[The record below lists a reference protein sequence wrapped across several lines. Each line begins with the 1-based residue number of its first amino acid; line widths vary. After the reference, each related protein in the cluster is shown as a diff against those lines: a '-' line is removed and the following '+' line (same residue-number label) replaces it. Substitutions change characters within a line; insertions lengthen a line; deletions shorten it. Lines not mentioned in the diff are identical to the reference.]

1 MMQDLRLILIVVG
14 AIAIIALLLHGLWTS
29 RKERSSLFRD
39 RPVKRHKQGRQEESG
54 DNDGDEL
61 FDNTPKSRVQESAK
75 PHAEH
80 RAEPVIERRAPESS
94 SLEPDNGL
102 DPLLARHQSD
112 SDVAATKVK
121 GVDDQQEE
129 PQLGLFDLV
138 ESAESKEAGI
148 AESGSEVVAGQLKT
162 EESAEE
168 RKVLSE
174 SEHTQKETV
183 LVLHV
188 AAHHGQELNGEV
200 LFQSILQAG
209 FRFGDMNIFH
219 RYLNPSGSGA
229 VLFSLANM
237 VKPGSFDPDQMTDF
251 TTPGI
256 SMFMLVPSYGDSN
269 QNFKLM
275 LQAAQRIA
283 ADVGGVVLDGER
295 KMLTPQMIELYKARI
310 RNTLNVGE

>member
-39 RPVKRHKQGRQEESG
+39 RPVKRHKQERQEELG

-61 FDNTPKSRVQESAK
+61 FDNTAKSHVQESVK
-75 PHAEH
+75 PHSEY
-80 RAEPVIERRAPESS
+80 RADPVIERRSPESS
-94 SLEPDNGL
+94 VALPDDGS
-102 DPLLARHQSD
+102 DPLLARYQT
-112 SDVAATKVK
+112 DVPAVKVSI
-121 GVDDQQEE
+121 VDEQQEE
-129 PQLGLFDLV
+129 PQLGLFDPV
-138 ESAESKEAGI
+138 EPKGAESADGGVEGQPKAAENEAL
-148 AESGSEVVAGQLKT
+148 AET
-162 EESAEE
+162 EQ
-168 RKVLSE
+168 
-174 SEHTQKETV
+174 TPKETV

-200 LFQSILQAG
+200 LLQSILQAG

-219 RYLNPSGSGA
+219 RHLNPSGSGA

-237 VKPGSFDPDQMTDF
+237 VKPGSFDPDQMPDF
-251 TTPGI
+251 TTPGV

-295 KMLTPQMIELYKARI
+295 KMLTPQMIEHYKARI
-310 RNTLNVGE
+310 RNTLNVCE

>member
-39 RPVKRHKQGRQEESG
+39 RPVKRHKQERQEELG

-61 FDNTPKSRVQESAK
+61 LDNMPKSHAQEPVK
-75 PHAEH
+75 PHTEH
-80 RAEPVIERRAPESS
+80 RAEPVIERRVPESS
-94 SLEPDNGL
+94 MAMPDDGS
-102 DPLLARHQSD
+102 DPLLAGRQSD
-112 SDVAATKVK
+112 TSAAEVKVA
-121 GVDDQQEE
+121 GEQLEE
-129 PQLGLFDLV
+129 PQLGLFDPV
-138 ESAESKEAGI
+138 EQQGTAAAGSAAGIVGEEPVEQPQAAKNEASAES
-148 AESGSEVVAGQLKT
+148 GQAK
-162 EESAEE
+162 
-168 RKVLSE
+168 R
-174 SEHTQKETV
+174 ETV

-219 RYLNPSGSGA
+219 RHLNPSGSGA

-237 VKPGSFDPDQMTDF
+237 VKPGSFDPDRMADF
-251 TTPGI
+251 TTPGVSI
-256 SMFMLVPSYGDSN
+256 FMLVPSYGDSN

-295 KMLTPQMIELYKARI
+295 KMLTPQMIELYKSRI

>member
-61 FDNTPKSRVQESAK
+61 FDNTSKSNVQESAK
-75 PHAEH
+75 PHTEH
-80 RAEPVIERRAPESS
+80 CAEPVIKHRAPESS
-94 SLEPDNGL
+94 SVVPDDGL
-102 DPLLARHQSD
+102 DPLLAKHQSD
-112 SDVAATKVK
+112 VAETKVK

-148 AESGSEVVAGQLKT
+148 AESGSEVVAEQLKT
-162 EESAEE
+162 EES
-168 RKVLSE
+168 KVLSE
-174 SEHTQKETV
+174 SEHPQKETV

>member
-39 RPVKRHKQGRQEESG
+39 RPVKRHKQERQEELR

-61 FDNTPKSRVQESAK
+61 FDNTPKSHAQESVK
-75 PHAEH
+75 PHTEH
-80 RAEPVIERRAPESS
+80 RAEPVIERREPESS
-94 SLEPDNGL
+94 AAMSDDGS
-102 DPLLARHQSD
+102 DPLLARHHPD
-112 SDVAATKVK
+112 APAAKVK
-121 GVDDQQEE
+121 VADGQQEE
-129 PQLGLFDLV
+129 PQLGLFDPVEQKVAGTAESIAGIVEGQSIEGQPKLPESEGAV
-138 ESAESKEAGI
+138 ES
-148 AESGSEVVAGQLKT
+148 GQTK
-162 EESAEE
+162 
-168 RKVLSE
+168 
-174 SEHTQKETV
+174 KETV

-219 RYLNPSGSGA
+219 RHLNPSGSGA

-237 VKPGSFDPDQMTDF
+237 VKPGSFDPDRMTDF
-251 TTPGI
+251 TTPGV

-283 ADVGGVVLDGER
+283 SDVGGVVLDSER
-295 KMLTPQMIELYKARI
+295 KMLTPQMIELYKTRI
-310 RNTLNVGE
+310 RNTLNAGE

>member
-39 RPVKRHKQGRQEESG
+39 RPVKRHKQGRQEEPKN
-54 DNDGDEL
+54 DNGDEL
-61 FDNTPKSRVQESAK
+61 FDNTPKSNVQESAK
-75 PHAEH
+75 PHTEH
-80 RAEPVIERRAPESS
+80 RTEPVIERHASESS
-94 SLEPDNGL
+94 AVVPDDGT

-112 SDVAATKVK
+112 VSTVKVK
-121 GVDDQQEE
+121 GIDDQQEE
-129 PQLGLFDLV
+129 PQLGLFDPI
-138 ESAESKEAGI
+138 ESVESKEVRV
-148 AESGSEVVAGQLKT
+148 AELDSDSEIVEGQPKAAENEALSKSEQLK
-162 EESAEE
+162 
-168 RKVLSE
+168 
-174 SEHTQKETV
+174 KETV

-188 AAHHGQELNGEV
+188 AAHHGQELNGEI
-200 LFQSILQAG
+200 LFQSILHAG
-209 FRFGDMNIFH
+209 FRFGEMNIFH

-237 VKPGSFDPDQMTDF
+237 VKPGSFDPDQMVDF
-251 TTPGI
+251 TTPGVSI
-256 SMFMLVPSYGDSN
+256 FMLVPSYGDSN

-310 RNTLNVGE
+310 RDTLNVSE

>member
-39 RPVKRHKQGRQEESG
+39 RPVKRHKQGRQEEPE
-54 DNDGDEL
+54 DNGGDEL
-61 FDNTPKSRVQESAK
+61 FDNTPKSNVQESVK
-75 PHAEH
+75 PHTEH
-80 RAEPVIERRAPESS
+80 RAEPVIERRV
-94 SLEPDNGL
+94 PDDGS

-112 SDVAATKVK
+112 VSDVTVK
-121 GVDDQQEE
+121 DADDQQEE
-129 PQLGLFDLV
+129 PQLGLFDSV
-138 ESAESKEAGI
+138 DPAELKAAGGD
-148 AESGSEVVAGQLKT
+148 ESGSEVVEGQSKT
-162 EESAEE
+162 AESEA
-168 RKVLSE
+168 LSE
-174 SEHTQKETV
+174 SEQAKKETV

-200 LFQSILQAG
+200 LLQSILQAG
-209 FRFGDMNIFH
+209 FRFGEMNIFH
-219 RYLNPSGSGA
+219 RHLNPSGSGA

-237 VKPGSFDPDQMTDF
+237 VKPGSFDPERMADF
-251 TTPGI
+251 TTPGV

-310 RNTLNVGE
+310 RNTLNVGV

>member
-39 RPVKRHKQGRQEESG
+39 RPVKRHKQERQEETG
-54 DNDGDEL
+54 NNDGDEPS
-61 FDNTPKSRVQESAK
+61 DSAVK
-75 PHAEH
+75 PHVQNSGKPHIEH
-80 RAEPVIERRAPESS
+80 HEEPVIKRRTSESS
-94 SLEPDNGL
+94 VAMPNDDS
-102 DPLLARHQSD
+102 DPLLVRSQSD
-112 SDVAATKVK
+112 EPVVAAKV
-121 GVDDQQEE
+121 VEEQREE
-129 PQLGLFDLV
+129 PQLGLFDSVYQAEQTGVGAAEPIADDV
-138 ESAESKEAGI
+138 EGQPKAEENKVP
-148 AESGSEVVAGQLKT
+148 AESGQSP
-162 EESAEE
+162 
-168 RKVLSE
+168 
-174 SEHTQKETV
+174 KETV

-188 AAHHGQELNGEV
+188 SAHHGQELNGEV
-200 LFQSILQAG
+200 LLQSILQAG

-219 RYLNPSGSGA
+219 RHLDPSGSGA

-283 ADVGGVVLDGER
+283 SDVGGVVLDGER
-295 KMLTPQMIELYKARI
+295 KMLTPQMIEHYKARI
-310 RNTLNVGE
+310 RNTLNVSE

>member
-39 RPVKRHKQGRQEESG
+39 RPVKRHKQGRQEEPK
-54 DNDGDEL
+54 DDDGEEL
-61 FDNTPKSRVQESAK
+61 FDNTSKSNVQESAK
-75 PHAEH
+75 PYTEH
-80 RAEPVIERRAPESS
+80 RAEPVIERRVSESS
-94 SLEPDNGL
+94 ARVPDDDT
-102 DPLLARHQSD
+102 DPLLAKHQSD
-112 SDVAATKVK
+112 VSTVKVK
-121 GVDDQQEE
+121 GVDEQQEE
-129 PQLGLFDLV
+129 PQLGLFDPI
-138 ESAESKEAGI
+138 ESAESKEAKV
-148 AESGSEVVAGQLKT
+148 AESDSDIVEGQPEAAKNEAQSKSEQAK
-162 EESAEE
+162 
-168 RKVLSE
+168 
-174 SEHTQKETV
+174 KETV

-200 LFQSILQAG
+200 LFQSVLQAG
-209 FRFGDMNIFH
+209 FRFGEMNIFH
-219 RYLNPSGSGA
+219 RHLNPSGSGA

-251 TTPGI
+251 TTPGVSI
-256 SMFMLVPSYGDSN
+256 FMLVPSYGDSN

-295 KMLTPQMIELYKARI
+295 KLLTPQMIELYKARI
-310 RNTLNVGE
+310 RDTLNVSE

>member
-54 DNDGDEL
+54 DNGGDEL
-61 FDNTPKSRVQESAK
+61 FDNTPKSHAQELAK
-75 PHAEH
+75 PHTEH
-80 RAEPVIERRAPESS
+80 RAEPTIERRVPESPIIA
-94 SLEPDNGL
+94 PDDGS
-102 DPLLARHQSD
+102 DPLLAGHQSD
-112 SDVAATKVK
+112 VSAVKVK
-121 GVDDQQEE
+121 DAGDQQKE
-129 PQLGLFDLV
+129 PQLGLFDSV
-138 ESAESKEAGI
+138 EGVELKAAGG
-148 AESGSEVVAGQLKT
+148 AESGFDIVEGQPKTAESEA
-162 EESAEE
+162 
-168 RKVLSE
+168 LSE
-174 SEHTQKETV
+174 SEQAKKETV

-200 LFQSILQAG
+200 LLQSILQAG
-209 FRFGDMNIFH
+209 FRFGEMNIFH
-219 RYLNPSGSGA
+219 RHLNPSGSGA

-237 VKPGSFDPDQMTDF
+237 VKPGSFDPERMVDF
-251 TTPGI
+251 TTPGV

>member
-39 RPVKRHKQGRQEESG
+39 RPVKRHKQERQEELE

-61 FDNTPKSRVQESAK
+61 FDNASKSNAQGAVK
-75 PHAEH
+75 PRNEH
-80 RAEPVIERRAPESS
+80 RTEPVIERRAPESS
-94 SLEPDNGL
+94 TAMSDDGS
-102 DPLLARHQSD
+102 DPLLASQQFDEPAANMKFVDEQR
-112 SDVAATKVK
+112 VANE
-121 GVDDQQEE
+121 QQAE
-129 PQLGLFDLV
+129 PQLGLFDPVEQANLKGAGAA
-138 ESAESKEAGI
+138 ESAVEGQPKAVENEAQ
-148 AESGSEVVAGQLKT
+148 AEFEQAK
-162 EESAEE
+162 
-168 RKVLSE
+168 
-174 SEHTQKETV
+174 KETV

-188 AAHHGQELNGEV
+188 AAHYGQELNGEV
-200 LFQSILQAG
+200 LLQSILQAG

-219 RYLNPSGSGA
+219 RHLNPSGSGA

-251 TTPGI
+251 TTPGV

-283 ADVGGVVLDGER
+283 SDVGGVVLDGER

-310 RNTLNVGE
+310 RSTLNISE

>member
-39 RPVKRHKQGRQEESG
+39 RPVKRHKQERQEELKHNG
-54 DNDGDEL
+54 YDDEQ
-61 FDNTPKSRVQESAK
+61 FDNASKTPVQESVK
-75 PHAEH
+75 PRTEH
-80 RAEPVIERRAPESS
+80 RAEPVIERLASELSVTESDDGS
-94 SLEPDNGL
+94 
-102 DPLLARHQSD
+102 DPLLARNQPDAST
-112 SDVAATKVK
+112 AKAKV
-121 GVDDQQEE
+121 VTEQQEE
-129 PQLGLFDLV
+129 PQLGLFDSERV
-138 ESAESKEAGI
+138 EPSGEEGSDI
-148 AESGSEVVAGQLKT
+148 AEGQSKAVENEAQAKSEQ
-162 EESAEE
+162 
-168 RKVLSE
+168 
-174 SEHTQKETV
+174 TQKETV

-188 AAHHGQELNGEV
+188 AAHQGQELNGEV

-219 RYLNPSGSGA
+219 RHLNPSGHGA

-237 VKPGSFDPDQMTDF
+237 VKPGAFDPDRMADF
-251 TTPGI
+251 TTPGV

-295 KMLTPQMIELYKARI
+295 KMLTPQMIEHYKMRI
-310 RNTLNVGE
+310 RNTLNVSE